1 MYCKRCGIEISS
13 DAKFCPRCGMRLQE
27 DTLSEN
33 QNGVQSKTVNT
44 VAFTIAIIAAI
55 IYLIAVLVLAP
66 QVTHYA
72 FSTPSNSPAGVA
84 ICALVSAVLS
94 FASLCCFAF
103 LKKNKAEIK
112 SAWCGRIHYCYY
124 YFCSR
129 RYYKHNFFCRMLMI
143 ISKK

>member
-13 DAKFCPRCGMRLQE
+13 DTKFCPRCGMRLQE

-103 LKKNKAEIK
+103 LKKIK
-112 SAWCGRIHYCYY
+112 QKLNQLGVVGFIIAIIIFVAGVITS
-124 YFCSR
+124 
-129 RYYKHNFFCRMLMI
+129 I
-143 ISKK
+143 ISFAGC